1 MENQMFLDF
10 GLRFNLRQ
18 TKENKPTIIYA
29 VFVWEGVQHKINTSL
44 KVYPSHWDNKTQTAT
59 VSNRL
64 SKLDN
69 HNNKIANRKIS
80 AIISSIS
87 EKKHYLSNRIELDIV
102 KEIATTINP
111 NRKNKGMKVNK
122 IKITDVLEKMAQKR
136 PTRSIDQYLFTV
148 KGFKKFLEV
157 VGIDDDIS
165 KLDGELLSAYQDYLI
180 NGGKQIKTISA
191 YLRNLKTLIN
201 AANKDKEL
209 NVKIDIS
216 ELDIIKDKRTNEQ
229 KKSKQIPLT
238 ENQLMDI
245 YHLKNLTE
253 KEEEA
258 RDLFICQSLLGQRIS
273 DMPKIFKGDYI
284 TNVHKDGLETISFN
298 VQKTGE
304 EATLFLFPIAKEII
318 TKYRNKQFKYYNL
331 FETDEKRI
339 INIERTVNTDI
350 KNVCKKA
357 GLTSEVNFTI
367 QKGYKL
373 INERKQLYELMH
385 THIARHTFITL
396 MCKMGIPKDIVMIAT
411 AHTDEKMINEVYLH
425 ETANEKGRK
434 FVEAL
439 QANKEQSVL
448 FAVPNNIY
456 SSTNLINSL
465 FAYDLLIHL
474 DNLMKNDIDAFHT
487 DSTKLAIKI
496 IKDVSTLNDYPPKE
510 IEKEKVISLD
520 RIVFELS
527 YYFRDAQL
535 YSAYQYKEHYFGII
549 DKVASYDDVNIMFA
563 NEDIERP
570 KQLIDAQIDE
580 YEDR

>member
-1 MENQMFLDF
+1 MFLDF

-29 VFVWEGVQHKINTSL
+29 VFVWEGVQYKINTSL

-69 HNNKIANRKIS
+69 HNNRIANRKIS
-80 AIISSIS
+80 AIISSFS

-102 KEIATTINP
+102 NEIATTINP
-111 NRKNKGMKVNK
+111 NRKNKSMKVNK
-122 IKITDVLEKMAQKR
+122 IGITDVLEKMAEKR
-136 PTRSIDQYLFTV
+136 PIRSIDQYLFTV
-148 KGFKKFLEV
+148 KGFKKYLDV
-157 VGIDDDIS
+157 VGVDNNIS
-165 KLDGELLSAYQDYLI
+165 KLDGELLNAYQDYLVK
-180 NGGKQIKTISA
+180 GGKQIKTISA

-245 YHLKNLTE
+245 YHLKDLTE

-284 TNVHKDGLETISFN
+284 TNVYKDGLETISFN

-304 EATLFLFPIAKEII
+304 EATLFLFPIAKDII
-318 TKYRNKQFKYYNL
+318 IKYRNKQFKYYNL
-331 FETDEKRI
+331 FETDERRI
-339 INIERTVNTDI
+339 KNIERTVNTDI
-350 KNVCKKA
+350 KEVCKKA

-367 QKGYKL
+367 QKGDKL

-439 QANKEQSVL
+439 QANKKQSIL
-448 FAVPNNIY
+448 FAVPNNNY
-456 SSTNLINSL
+456 SNTDLLNKL
-465 FAYDLLIHL
+465 FAYDILMHL
-474 DNLMKNDIDAFHT
+474 ENLMKNNIDAFHT
-487 DSTKLAIKI
+487 DSTKKAIKI
-496 IKDVSTLNDYPPKE
+496 IKDLSTLSNYPKD
-510 IEKEKVISLD
+510 IEKEKVLTLD
-520 RIVFELS
+520 RIVFEIS

-535 YSAYQYKEHYFGII
+535 YSTYQYKKHYFGII
-549 DKVASYDDVNIMFA
+549 DRVSSYDEVNLMFA

-570 KQLIDAQIDE
+570 KQIMDAQIEE
-580 YEDR
+580 YENR

>member
-29 VFVWEGVQHKINTSL
+29 VFVWEGVQYKINTSL

-69 HNNKIANRKIS
+69 HNNRIANRKIS
-80 AIISSIS
+80 AIISSFS

-102 KEIATTINP
+102 NEIATTINP
-111 NRKNKGMKVNK
+111 NRKNKSMKVNK
-122 IKITDVLEKMAQKR
+122 IGITDVLEKMAEKR
-136 PTRSIDQYLFTV
+136 PIRSIDQYLFTV
-148 KGFKKFLEV
+148 KGFKKYLDV
-157 VGIDDDIS
+157 VGVDNNIS
-165 KLDGELLSAYQDYLI
+165 KLDGELLNAYQDYLVK
-180 NGGKQIKTISA
+180 GGKQIKTISA

-245 YHLKNLTE
+245 YHLKDLTE

-284 TNVHKDGLETISFN
+284 TNVYKDGLETISFN

-304 EATLFLFPIAKEII
+304 EATLFLFPIAKDII
-318 TKYRNKQFKYYNL
+318 IKYRNKQFKYYNL
-331 FETDEKRI
+331 FETDERRI
-339 INIERTVNTDI
+339 KNIERTVNTDI
-350 KNVCKKA
+350 KEVCKKA

-367 QKGYKL
+367 QKGDKL

-439 QANKEQSVL
+439 QANKKQSIL
-448 FAVPNNIY
+448 FAVPNNNY
-456 SSTNLINSL
+456 SNTDLLNKL
-465 FAYDLLIHL
+465 FAYDILMHL
-474 DNLMKNDIDAFHT
+474 ENLMKNNIDAFHT
-487 DSTKLAIKI
+487 DSTKKAIKI
-496 IKDVSTLNDYPPKE
+496 IKDLSTLSNYPKD
-510 IEKEKVISLD
+510 IEKEKVLTLD
-520 RIVFELS
+520 RIVFEIS

-535 YSAYQYKEHYFGII
+535 YSTYQYKKHYFGII
-549 DKVASYDDVNIMFA
+549 DRVSSYDEVNLMFA

-570 KQLIDAQIDE
+570 KQILDAQIEE
-580 YEDR
+580 YENR